1 MPSLK
6 FSKVVPF
13 ALELFN
19 QILLLSAFLF
29 LNILAV
35 FVDNHVNID
44 IETGDID
51 IDKFI
56 DRERRTE

>member
-1 MPSLK
+1 M
-6 FSKVVPF
+6 VPF

-19 QILLLSAFLF
+19 QILLLSFLF

-35 FVDNHVNID
+35 FVDNHVCID